1 MIPSANIFLWKERK
15 SMKQEFKAEAK
26 KVMDLMIHS
35 IYTNKE
41 IFLRELI
48 SNASDAL
55 DKLYYED
62 LKGESTTN
70 KDDYYIELIPNK
82 KDRTLTIRDTGIGMD
97 YDDLVNNLGTIAK
110 SGTEAFK
117 KSVESSDIKDLI
129 GQFGVGFYSAFMVA
143 EKIEVLSKKHGQKNA
158 NIWISEN
165 ADGFEVKEASKA
177 SSGTDVI
184 LYLRENT
191 EDENYDIY
199 LDQNTIK
206 GLIRKYS
213 NYIRYPIKMMVTK
226 TKLKEGSD
234 SEYEDYKDYEILN
247 SDKPIWKKNKSD
259 LREEDYQNFYTES
272 HYGFDKALSHLHF
285 SVEGLVEFTA
295 LLFIPE
301 KAPFDYYSVDRK
313 TGLELYSH
321 GVKIM
326 DSCDEILDDAYSFVK
341 GVVESDDLTLNISRE
356 TLQQNRQLRVISKQI
371 NKKINAHLKELMKDD
386 REKYEKFYKVFANS
400 IKASIYESFGAN
412 KEDLQDLLLFYSRK
426 EDKLIS
432 LREYK
437 DSAKSTEEFIY
448 YGSGESI
455 EKIKNSPALEIFDS
469 EKDVLLLD
477 EKLDEFLIKML
488 IDYDGLKFKSIYEE
502 DETTEEEKE
511 DSELISFIKESMPD
525 DVVDVAFTDKFGEIP
540 SMIKQRG
547 EFSIEMEKT
556 LKDQP
561 QAMGIKAEKVLE
573 ISTKTKAY
581 DLLEEAF
588 ENDKDKAKMIAGL
601 LLDQARLIEGL
612 EIEDPIAYAKNIWKL
627 I

>member
-1 MIPSANIFLWKERK
+1 
-15 SMKQEFKAEAK
+15 MKQEFKAEAK

-62 LKGESTTN
+62 LKSDTTTN
-70 KDDYYIELIPNK
+70 KDDYFIEIIPNK
-82 KDRTLTIRDTGIGMD
+82 EERTLTIRDTGIGMD
-97 YDDLVNNLGTIAK
+97 EEDLANNLGTIAK

-117 KSVESSDIKDLI
+117 KSVASSDIKDLI

-143 EKIEVLSKKHGQKNA
+143 DKIEVLSKKHGSKKA
-158 NIWISEN
+158 FIWESEN
-165 ADGFEVKEASKA
+165 ADGFEIKEASKA

-184 LYLRENT
+184 LYLRENN

-199 LDQNTIK
+199 LDQNTIR

-213 NYIRYPIKMMVTK
+213 NYIRYPIKMEITK
-226 TKLKEGSD
+226 TRIKED
-234 SEYEDYKDYEILN
+234 SPEDNPEYEDYKDMAVLN
-247 SDKPIWKKNKSD
+247 SDKPIWKEDKKNLTD
-259 LREEDYQNFYTES
+259 EDYINFYQES
-272 HYGFDKALSHLHF
+272 HFGFDKPLSWMHF
-285 SVEGLVEFTA
+285 KVEGLVEFRA
-295 LLFIPE
+295 LLYIPE
-301 KAPFDYYSVDRK
+301 KAPFDYYSKDRQI
-313 TGLELYSH
+313 GLELYSH

-371 NKKINAHLKELMKDD
+371 NKKVNAHLKEMMEKN
-386 REKYEKFYKVFANS
+386 REDYEKFYKEFADS
-400 IKASIYESFGAN
+400 IKVSIYESYGAN

-432 LREYK
+432 LKEYK
-437 DSAKSTEEFIY
+437 ESAPSTAEFIY
-448 YGSGESI
+448 YGTGESL
-455 EKIKNSPALEIFDS
+455 EKIKSSPALKMVDED
-469 EKDVLLLD
+469 KDVLLLD
-477 EKLDEFLIKML
+477 KALDEFLIKML
-488 IDYDGLKFKSIYEE
+488 GEYDGLKFKSITAE
-502 DETTEEEKE
+502 DEASDDEKKE
-511 DSELISFIKESMPD
+511 DSEIISFIKEAMPE
-525 DVVDVAFTDKFGEIP
+525 DVVDVTFTDKLKDVP
-540 SMIKQRG
+540 SLIKERG
-547 EFSIEMEKT
+547 EVSIEMEKT
-556 LKDQP
+556 LKNQP
-561 QAMGIKAEKVLE
+561 NAMGIKADKVLE

-581 DLLEEAF
+581 EILGKAYKD
-588 ENDKDKAKMIAGL
+588 DKDKAKMIAGL

-612 EIEDPIAYAKNIWKL
+612 EIENPVEYAKNIWKL